1 MRASIS
7 SNRSSGRGRLPTCV
21 VRMRSLLRCIF
32 LLSAES
38 VRDYGIVEPGAAIDA
53 AVRLPHAPYSA
64 AQACT
69 TIVGSRYS
77 LPIGRALRRRKTK
90 ESPKRTQ

>member
-1 MRASIS
+1 
-7 SNRSSGRGRLPTCV
+7 
-21 VRMRSLLRCIF
+21 MRSVLRCIF
-32 LLSAES
+32 LLPAES

-69 TIVGSRYS
+69 TIVRSRYS
-77 LPIGRALRRRKTK
+77 LPIGRAFGDTK
-90 ESPKRTQ
+90 QKRAR